1 MSWWSAI
8 GNALSSAGGYISNA
22 VSGGANSVYNAFSS
36 GFSWLINQGAEEG
49 QKIALSIEETIVE
62 KIVAFIVSAF
72 ALSGSAIDDMA
83 EGFVNTVVYLA
94 SFGGPFGPMI
104 AFVILFGAIVGVVLV
119 VHIILTLM

>member
-8 GNALSSAGGYISNA
+8 GSALSSAGGYISNA
-22 VSGGANSVYNAFSS
+22 VSGGAHSVYNAFSS
-36 GFSWLINQGAEEG
+36 GFNWLINRGAEEG
-49 QKIALSIEETIVE
+49 EKIALSVEETIIE

-72 ALSGSAIDDMA
+72 ALSGSAIDDIA
-83 EGFVNTVVYLA
+83 EGFVNTVVHLA